1 MTRRRAR
8 QRRAQEVCT
17 QEVRA
22 EEGHGVYRLT
32 RARRR
37 ACRIRQARAAL
48 VRRGALLLS
57 VSGACLMRAALAA
70 AAAHEVMH
78 EMTGEVQALRDAR
91 TQLAD
96 YHAAQRNLRE
106 ARKGVQTAQ
115 ENLAAAQ
122 AGKKEAAQALA
133 DARQNLAAS
142 REALREAQ
150 QALAAARAVA
160 AEKSQA
166 AQSAQQAVADY
177 APEVEAL
184 RSDAAAA
191 AAESAR
197 AEGAYEAAAAAAQAA
212 MQRDREAAVA
222 AACEAVGYEQRR
234 LEEAQRLADEALAAM
249 PDRMEEV
256 ESSYRGWLDALDASL
271 DASEA
276 ALSDAEAQLDD
287 LMSAAEDAAM
297 EAADAQQEAAQAE
310 AEAAQ
315 AAAEAAQQEK
325 EEAAEEDD
333 VREAEDWARE
343 AAADLVSAQVW
354 EREAAEQVAHFGEG
368 EGVQAGF
375 EYYSWRGRRAGHQL
389 YLPLSYFASRRQD
402 GHMVDFSLSTGRV
415 ASDSGYAGGH
425 VSGFTDTVLGITLH
439 GDHPRDSV
447 RYHFTLNVPTGESRV
462 YQSAVL
468 PEGVAAMTTFGA
480 GWEYIPAVEWLH
492 HFTERDSLDAT
503 LSCAWRAAYD
513 YARESPSAA
522 VHPGTQLAEDVSY
535 QHIGERQQTRIGL
548 RHSSTAMARQDTFD
562 YDGWLQGGMEGT
574 VPVSGETRYR
584 EGETWGL
591 RWLSNR
597 KITPRDEYFHCLA
610 FDFTNAVHGYDAGK
624 VYEQFASVG
633 VRHTVTPQLHWQ
645 AVASY
650 QHVSAGSSD
659 IERRLLTRGEEVGD
673 DLMNGGWSRFGLLAR
688 LTWQPRL
695 EEQLTFSLER
705 YVRRDE
711 ASVGYHGW
719 GMALWYSRSL

>member
-57 VSGACLMRAALAA
+57 VSGVCLMRAALAA
-70 AAAHEVMH
+70 AAAHEAMH
-78 EMTGEVQALRDAR
+78 EMTGDVQALRDAR

-122 AGKKEAAQALA
+122 AGKKEAARALA

-256 ESSYRGWLDALDASL
+256 ESSYRGWLDALAASL

-315 AAAEAAQQEK
+315 AAAEAEQQEK
-325 EEAAEEDD
+325 EEAAAEDD

-343 AAADLVSAQVW
+343 AVADLVSAQVW

-402 GHMVDFSLSTGRV
+402 GHMVDFSLWNRSEV
-415 ASDSGYAGGH
+415 MEKILEWYDNKAYPYAKQIAERQHFKGIRWMKM
-425 VSGFTDTVLGITLH
+425 TDPWV
-439 GDHPRDSV
+439 
-447 RYHFTLNVPTGESRV
+447 GESPSNVGSFLTWQQPHYIYMAEEMYRHNP
-462 YQSAVL
+462 SAAT
-468 PEGVAAMTTFGA
+468 VAKYAKH
-480 GWEYIPAVEWLH
+480 VEETAE
-492 HFTERDSLDAT
+492 FMADFA
-503 LSCAWRAAYD
+503 LSCATGNGPIRLYGQTAMQ
-513 YARESPSAA
+513 ESLSPSANSVTA
-522 VHPGTQLAEDVSY
+522 PSEVS
-535 QHIGERQQTRIGL
+535 QSMRPL
-548 RHSSTAMARQDTFD
+548 SS
-562 YDGWLQGGMEGT
+562 
-574 VPVSGETRYR
+574 
-584 EGETWGL
+584 
-591 RWLSNR
+591 
-597 KITPRDEYFHCLA
+597 
-610 FDFTNAVHGYDAGK
+610 FT
-624 VYEQFASVG
+624 
-633 VRHTVTPQLHWQ
+633 
-645 AVASY
+645 
-650 QHVSAGSSD
+650 
-659 IERRLLTRGEEVGD
+659 
-673 DLMNGGWSRFGLLAR
+673 
-688 LTWQPRL
+688 
-695 EEQLTFSLER
+695 
-705 YVRRDE
+705 
-711 ASVGYHGW
+711 
-719 GMALWYSRSL
+719 

>member
-37 ACRIRQARAAL
+37 AYRIRRARAAL

-57 VSGACLMRAALAA
+57 VSGVCLMRAALAA

-106 ARKGVQTAQ
+106 ARKGVQAAQ

-122 AGKKEAAQALA
+122 AGKREAAQALA

-184 RSDAAAA
+184 RSDA
-191 AAESAR
+191 
-197 AEGAYEAAAAAAQAA
+197 AA

-287 LMSAAEDAAM
+287 LMSAAAEADMAAAQAVLDDENATDEDK
-297 EAADAQQEAAQAE
+297 EAAQAALDAASE
-310 AEAAQ
+310 ALAEAQAAQ
-315 AAAEAAQQEK
+315 AAAEAEQQEK
-325 EEAAEEDD
+325 EEAAAEDD

-389 YLPLSYFASRRQD
+389 YLPLSYFSSRRQD
-402 GHMVDFSLSTGRV
+402 GHMVDFSLSAGRV

-597 KITPRDEYFHCLA
+597 KVAPRDEYFHCLA

-659 IERRLLTRGEEVGD
+659 IERRLLTRGEEAGD

-688 LTWQPRL
+688 LTWQPRP

>member
-37 ACRIRQARAAL
+37 AYRIRRARAAL

-249 PDRMEEV
+249 P
-256 ESSYRGWLDALDASL
+256 
-271 DASEA
+271 EA

-325 EEAAEEDD
+325 EEAAAEDD

-402 GHMVDFSLSTGRV
+402 GHMVDFSLSAGRV

-522 VHPGTQLAEDVSY
+522 VHPGTQLAEEVSY

-548 RHSSTAMARQDTFD
+548 RHSSTAMARQDTFS
-562 YDGWLQGGMEGT
+562 YDGWLQSGMEGT

-597 KITPRDEYFHCLA
+597 KVAPRDEYFHCLA

>member
-37 ACRIRQARAAL
+37 AYRIRRARAAL

-57 VSGACLMRAALAA
+57 VSGVCLMRAALAA

-106 ARKGVQTAQ
+106 ARKGVQAAQ

-122 AGKKEAAQALA
+122 AGKREAAQALA

-197 AEGAYEAAAAAAQAA
+197 VEGAYEAAAAAAQAA
-212 MQRDREAAVA
+212 
-222 AACEAVGYEQRR
+222 
-234 LEEAQRLADEALAAM
+234 
-249 PDRMEEV
+249 
-256 ESSYRGWLDALDASL
+256 
-271 DASEA
+271 
-276 ALSDAEAQLDD
+276 
-287 LMSAAEDAAM
+287 
-297 EAADAQQEAAQAE
+297 AE
-310 AEAAQ
+310 AE
-315 AAAEAAQQEK
+315 QQEK
-325 EEAAEEDD
+325 EEAAAEDD

-402 GHMVDFSLSTGRV
+402 GHMVDFSLSAGRV

-659 IERRLLTRGEEVGD
+659 IERRLLTRGEEAGD

-688 LTWQPRL
+688 LTWQPRP

>member
-1 MTRRRAR
+1 MGNKMGKRLLLAGVPGILAQPLAQVFQRERWTVASLGPCGAAGVVSYDCGVMDAAAR
-8 QRRAQEVCT
+8 DVLAVHHIDVLVYGLLGQEEPV
-17 QEVRA
+17 
-22 EEGHGVYRLT
+22 
-32 RARRR
+32 
-37 ACRIRQARAAL
+37 AAL
-48 VRRGALLLS
+48 ARLLTLARVAGVGRVLLLS
-57 VSGACLMRAALAA
+57 GAEAVQPQAEASSADGARTEKSCLLACLEAY
-70 AAAHEVMH
+70 
-78 EMTGEVQALRDAR
+78 ALRWKQAAGVRLTVVRLPELYGHHLALGEGVLGICLTALSGERKRLPRLETRGTRYFLSARDAAFGLLRLVERDFAGDVMEFAEPQGVTFPMFAASLRAVLPQSEQR
-91 TQLAD
+91 TLAEVLT
-96 YHAAQRNLRE
+96 RL
-106 ARKGVQTAQ
+106 
-115 ENLAAAQ
+115 Q
-122 AGKKEAAQALA
+122 AGDEQVLPYALPELSAA
-133 DARQNLAAS
+133 
-142 REALREAQ
+142 
-150 QALAAARAVA
+150 
-160 AEKSQA
+160 
-166 AQSAQQAVADY
+166 
-177 APEVEAL
+177 
-184 RSDAAAA
+184 
-191 AAESAR
+191 
-197 AEGAYEAAAAAAQAA
+197 
-212 MQRDREAAVA
+212 
-222 AACEAVGYEQRR
+222 
-234 LEEAQRLADEALAAM
+234 
-249 PDRMEEV
+249 
-256 ESSYRGWLDALDASL
+256 
-271 DASEA
+271 
-276 ALSDAEAQLDD
+276 
-287 LMSAAEDAAM
+287 AAEDAAM

-325 EEAAEEDD
+325 EEAAAEDD

-343 AAADLVSAQVW
+343 AAADLVSAQAW

-368 EGVQAGF
+368 EGGQAGF

-389 YLPLSYFASRRQD
+389 YLPLSYFSSHRQD
-402 GHMVDFSLSTGRV
+402 GHMVDFSLSAGRV
-415 ASDSGYAGGH
+415 ASASGYAGGH

-468 PEGVAAMTTFGA
+468 PEGVAAMTSFGA

-513 YARESPSAA
+513 YARESPSAV
-522 VHPGTQLAEDVSY
+522 VHPGTQLAEEVSY

-574 VPVSGETRYR
+574 VPVSGETRYH

-597 KITPRDEYFHCLA
+597 KIAPRDEYFHCLA
-610 FDFTNAVHGYDAGK
+610 FEFTNAVHGYDAGK

-688 LTWQPRL
+688 LTWQPRP